1 MEKETKK
8 CPYCGEE
15 ILAAAKKCKHCG
27 EWLLET
33 KKQETEKVMIAC
45 PVCGELIEENCEQ
58 CPHCKEKNSNSDT
71 IAETAALD
79 ADKNV
84 RSFFDYYLVEPFFR
98 HYAKFRGRLNRK
110 HYWVAMFLWFFVLF
124 YLILSSILI
133 FNTMSVGIGFLII
146 LWYVVTIIPLYATAT
161 RRLRDVDSMPSTI
174 AWFLLVTASPFL
186 LFWTC
191 KKSEDEDM
199 RIDGLE
205 PDIPQTVKFKKVDII
220 ISTIILV
227 LPFLIGVVSGAI
239 KKGKDSDSKKDN
251 IELFAAKSNNTAKLN
266 DKEKKIVGEWHMT
279 ESINFEE
286 EEIGISGS
294 IELLSGYHGNKT
306 TSGQGILRFS
316 CDIDEDYYTNTVILE
331 YKISVKGIW
340 SVEGNYLVEKANE
353 VNIDFNR
360 ASTVVENENDQE
372 VIEYIKQGFA
382 NYIPEM
388 RNDMLKKS
396 REKIINLTDDEMTLR
411 DDEGKEITAVRIR

>member
-98 HYAKFRGRLNRK
+98 YYAKFRGRLNRK
-110 HYWVAMFLWFFVLF
+110 HYWVAMLLWFLVLF
-124 YLILSSILI
+124 YLILSTILI
-133 FNTMSVGIGFLII
+133 FNTMSVGIGFLVI
-146 LWYVVTIIPLYATAT
+146 LWYIVTIIPLYATAT

-251 IELFAAKSNNTAKLN
+251 IELFAAESNNTVKLN
-266 DKEKKIVGEWHMT
+266 DKEKKIVGKWHAI
-279 ESINFEE
+279 ESKKFDE
-286 EEIGISGS
+286 EEIGISVFLKFVS
-294 IELLSGYHGNKT
+294 EYHDNKT
-306 TSGQGILRFS
+306 ISEEGILQFS
-316 CDIDEDYYTNTVILE
+316 YDIDEDYYTNTIILE
-331 YKISVKGIW
+331 YEVSVKGRW

-353 VNIDFNR
+353 VNIDFNK
-360 ASTVVENENDQE
+360 ASTIVENENDKE
-372 VIEYIKQGFA
+372 VIEHIKQEFA
-382 NYIPEM
+382 NYIPEI

-396 REKIINLTDDEMTLR
+396 REKIIKLTDDEITLKT
-411 DDEGKEITAVRIR
+411 DEGEEFTATRIE